1 MIIQPHQS
9 GPFPMQH
16 AFVVQFAAH
25 TVWDAERL
33 EGRIEHVV
41 SGQATRFQ
49 SLEALFVFVV
59 QVLEACGSPQQGTSG
74 HALDAML
81 SPPTDT

>member
-1 MIIQPHQS
+1 
-9 GPFPMQH
+9 MQH
-16 AFVVQFAAH
+16 AFVVQFAAY
-25 TVWDAERL
+25 TGWDAEGL
-33 EGRIEHVV
+33 EGCIEPVV

-49 SLEALFVFVV
+49 SLAALLAFIA
-59 QVLEACGSPQQGTSG
+59 QVLEVYASPKQGTSG